1 MQSNQTSLRP
11 HCHILGAG
19 AIGGLFAARLVNL
32 GFPVTLIDKF
42 CSNDERS
49 LRLVGAEGELELTIA
64 SESPDASKPIEL
76 LWVATKSHAVLNAV
90 ASVQNRLTPGS
101 VIVTLG
107 NGMGYHA
114 LLARQFPRRVIAGST
129 TAGVT
134 AATPELR
141 LVAGQGETRLGWW
154 HGEGEPPGWFGL
166 LGAAK
171 WRCSWESNI
180 QMRLLEKLA
189 LNGVI
194 NPATA
199 LLDIANG
206 ALLEPGHRDTLETA
220 TAELTARLNW
230 AGYPEIAAALPDQ
243 LNRVLADTATNSSS
257 MRIDRQQGRITEH
270 EAILGYLLDQMGEAN
285 STQPPPAPLL
295 ASWLMALRRPVP
307 VQ

>member
-1 MQSNQTSLRP
+1 MQSDQPPLTP
-11 HCHILGAG
+11 HCHILGVG

-32 GFPVTLIDKF
+32 GFPVTLIDKSG
-42 CSNDERS
+42 SNGERS
-49 LRLVGAEGELELTIA
+49 LRLAGAEGELQLTVA

-76 LWVATKSHAVLNAV
+76 LWVATKSHAVLDAV
-90 ASVQNRLTPGS
+90 ASVQHRLTPGS
-101 VIVTLG
+101 MIVTLG
-107 NGMGYHA
+107 NGMGYHE
-114 LLARQFPRRVIAGST
+114 LLAQQFPRQVIAGST

-154 HGEGEPPGWFGL
+154 HREGEPPGWFGL
-166 LGAAK
+166 LQAAK

-180 QMRLLEKLA
+180 RVRLLEKLA

-206 ALLEPGHRDTLETA
+206 ALLEPEHRDTLETA
-220 TAELTARLNW
+220 TAELTARLSW

-243 LNRVLADTATNSSS
+243 LNQVLVDTATNSSS
-257 MRIDRQQGRITEH
+257 MRIDRQQGKVTEH
-270 EAILGYLLDQMGEAN
+270 EAILGYLLDHMDGADC
-285 STQPPPAPLL
+285 TQPPQAPLL
-295 ASWLMALRRPVP
+295 ESWLNALRRP
-307 VQ
+307 